1 MKSKLNIDPQV
12 VDSCMENAKQISQK
26 VAEIVNTK
34 TTVSIERTV
43 ARLLGVDGINEDD
56 IPFPNVLVEY
66 MFEKKALSR
75 GLSYWLGNA
84 MIHTGKN
91 LQEIVEM
98 IDNRKIDLINLPN
111 HDEDKIKDLM
121 LDLARKSLKKIKKIT
136 RERDARRKRLG
147 ENNPPHTYI
156 LTATGNVYEDV
167 IHALADAEFGGDI
180 IAVIRSTAQSL
191 LDYVPFG
198 PTTEGY
204 GGTYA
209 TQENFRIM
217 RKALDEWGEKNGR
230 YVRLSSFSSGLCMP
244 EIAVMG
250 ALEGL
255 DNMVNDALYG
265 ILYRDI
271 NIIRNLVDQKMSRM
285 LNGYAEIVIN
295 TGEDNYLR
303 TADAIEAAPSVV
315 ASQMINYFLALDAG
329 VPENLIGIGNSFEID
344 PNITNGLLY
353 EWAQAQLTRELFPN
367 CLTKYM
373 PPTKHMTGNIF
384 RTHAID
390 TLFNL
395 ITVSTNQ
402 SIQTI
407 GVPTEGI
414 YTPVINDRTLGL
426 ENVKYVFN
434 TAHDLGDEI
443 TFKPGGIIQKR
454 AQLVLNK
461 ALELLVEVNSIG
473 LFGAIEKGYFGDV
486 KRRINDGKGKD
497 GIIEK
502 DRNYFNPF
510 YELILGEKH
519 VS

>member
-1 MKSKLNIDPQV
+1 MNSKLNIDQGLI
-12 VDSCMENAKQISQK
+12 DSCMEIAKQISDK
-26 VAEIVNTK
+26 VTVIINTK
-34 TTVSIERTV
+34 TTVSIERTI
-43 ARLLGVDGINEDD
+43 ARLLGVDGINNDD
-56 IPFPNVLVEY
+56 IPLPNVLVDHIYEQGIID
-66 MFEKKALSR
+66 R

-84 MIHTGKN
+84 IIHTGKN
-91 LQEIVEM
+91 PQDIVEM
-98 IDNRKIDLINLPN
+98 IDSNDINLNEIPR
-111 HDEDKIKDLM
+111 HDENEINNLM
-121 LDLARKSLKKIKKIT
+121 INLAKESLKRLNQIT
-136 RERDARRKRLG
+136 AVREEKRRILG

-167 IHALADAEFGGDI
+167 IHSLANAKYGGDI

-191 LDYVPFG
+191 LDYVPYG
-198 PTTEGY
+198 ATTEGY

-217 RKALDEWGEKNGR
+217 RKALDEWSDRNKR
-230 YVRLSSFSSGLCMP
+230 YMRLSSFSSGLCMP
-244 EIAVMG
+244 EIAAMG

-285 LNGYAEIVIN
+285 INGYAGIVIN

-303 TADAIEAAPSVV
+303 TADALEAAPSVV
-315 ASQMINYFLALDAG
+315 ASQMINYFFALDAG
-329 VPENLIGIGNSFEID
+329 VSENLIAIGNSFEID
-344 PNITNGLLY
+344 PNITNGLLL

-367 CLTKYM
+367 CQTKYM
-373 PPTKHMTGNIF
+373 PPTKHMNGNIF

-414 YTPVINDRTLGL
+414 YTPSIYDRILGL

-434 TAHDLGDEI
+434 TARDLGDEI
-443 TFKPGGIIQKR
+443 VFKPGGIIQNR
-454 AQLVLNK
+454 AQTVLSKAHELLSEINEVGLFS
-461 ALELLVEVNSIG
+461 ALE
-473 LFGAIEKGYFGDV
+473 KGVFGDV
-486 KRRINDGKGKD
+486 KRSIHDGKGKD
-497 GIIEK
+497 GVIEK
-502 DRNYFNPF
+502 AQNYFNPF
-510 YELILGEKH
+510 YELILGKKY